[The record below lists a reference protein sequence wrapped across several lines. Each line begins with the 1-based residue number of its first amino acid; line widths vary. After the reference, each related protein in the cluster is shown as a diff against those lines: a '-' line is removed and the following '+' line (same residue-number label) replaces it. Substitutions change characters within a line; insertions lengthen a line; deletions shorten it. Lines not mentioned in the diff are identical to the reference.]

1 MRTTTGKP
9 TVMNR
14 NIIIDDYL
22 EKPYWVIDILPKQV
36 PADSR
41 GQFFTIEQYF
51 LSDEQAEQ
59 RCRQFCNILMKLNC
73 YEDIAV
79 CGLSEEW
86 TINPHPVDLEQR
98 LLERKPLFVFIEA
111 SDALLTING
120 DDIYMTVFNPDE
132 ALLQMLRPLAAS
144 EGLFLWKP

>member
-1 MRTTTGKP
+1 
-9 TVMNR
+9 MNR
-14 NIIIDDYL
+14 KIIIDDYL
-22 EKPYWVIDILPKQV
+22 EKPYWVVDILPKQV

-41 GQFFTIEQYF
+41 GQFFAIEQYF
-51 LSDEQAEQ
+51 LSDEQTER

-73 YEDIAV
+73 YDDIAV

-86 TINPHPVDLEQR
+86 VVNPHPVDVEQW

-120 DDIYMTVFNPDE
+120 DDIYMTVYNPDE
-132 ALLQMLRPLAAS
+132 ALLKMLGSLAAS
-144 EGLFLWKP
+144 EGLFLWKPRGGE

>member
-1 MRTTTGKP
+1 
-9 TVMNR
+9 MNR
-14 NIIIDDYL
+14 NIIIDNYL
-22 EKPYWVIDILPKQV
+22 EKPYWVVDILPKQV

-51 LSDEQAEQ
+51 LSDEQTER

-86 TINPHPVDLEQR
+86 VVNPNPVDVEQSTPRRFGTVVARKKAAPR
-98 LLERKPLFVFIEA
+98 LHR
-111 SDALLTING
+111 
-120 DDIYMTVFNPDE
+120 
-132 ALLQMLRPLAAS
+132 
-144 EGLFLWKP
+144 GL

>member
-1 MRTTTGKP
+1 
-9 TVMNR
+9 MNR

-36 PADSR
+36 PADRR
-41 GQFFTIEQYF
+41 GQFFTIEQFF
-51 LSDEQAEQ
+51 LCDEQTER

-86 TINPHPVDLEQR
+86 VVNPHPVTLILIRFGNAE
-98 LLERKPLFVFIEA
+98 V
-111 SDALLTING
+111 SNDARRG
-120 DDIYMTVFNPDE
+120 FCWAMRYC
-132 ALLQMLRPLAAS
+132 
-144 EGLFLWKP
+144 K